1 MHDRRQ
7 RHRSRR
13 GVGLLILT
21 VLISSGCKDQGT
33 APPLVPAAVQLP
45 PGSVVFFTLGVT
57 YQLHAAVVDQNGDT
71 MTGHTITWSSS
82 NPSVATVSGSGLVQA
97 VANGSAQVT
106 ARSGG
111 LSRGPFD
118 VTVSQEVIELR
129 KVAGDAQIGTAGLPL
144 PVPITVQA
152 LDGGGSPIPGATVKF
167 AVTQGGGSVSA
178 PSVVTT
184 AAGLAAVT
192 WTLGTTAGA
201 AQVVTVSADRIQFVQ
216 HPTPGNYPDPDPQ
229 TFDATALPAG
239 TQGFATVEAGSY
251 HTCGR
256 TLSGTG
262 SCWGYGGWGQLGNGS
277 TASASVPQP
286 VAGGQTFAASE
297 VGGHH
302 SCGLMASGEISCWG
316 SDAYGELG
324 AGGPGPEVCTAPDI
338 GQFRCS
344 VVPLSVVGGLAF
356 SSMSAGWEGHCGLT
370 ANGAA
375 NCWGTNRNGAL
386 GIGGDTATL
395 GTCVLGPCSRTPR
408 AVTGGHTFTA
418 IGVGARH
425 ACGLATTGAVYC
437 WGENSTGQLGSARTR
452 RRTCADRARAAA
464 GSSPEDTRSPDSASG
479 CSIRAASRPAACGTA
494 GARTTTASW
503 APARL
508 GRSCARGRTHATVC
522 PRRSLLG

>member
-106 ARSGG
+106 AHSGG
-111 LSRGPFD
+111 LSSVPFD

-129 KVAGDAQIGTAGLPL
+129 KVAGDAQIGTAGVPL

-152 LDGGGSPIPGATVKF
+152 LDGGGSPIPGATVNF
-167 AVTQGGGSVSA
+167 AVVAGGGSVSA
-178 PSVVTT
+178 PSIVTT
-184 AAGLAAVT
+184 ADGHAAVT

-201 AQVVTVSADRIQFVQ
+201 AQQVTVSARRMQFVV
-216 HPTPGNYPDPDPQ
+216 HPTPSNYPDPTPQ
-229 TFDATALPAG
+229 TFAATVLPAG
-239 TQGFATVEAGSY
+239 TQGFATVAAGSY

-277 TASASVPQP
+277 TAGAPVPQP

-316 SDAYGELG
+316 SDAFGELG
-324 AGGPGPEVCTAPDI
+324 AGGPGPQFCTASDI
-338 GQFRCS
+338 PCS
-344 VVPLSVVGGLAF
+344 GVPLSVVGGLSF
-356 SSMSAGWEGHCGLT
+356 TSMSAGWEVNCGLT
-370 ANGAA
+370 ANSAA
-375 NCWGTNRNGAL
+375 SCWGSNRSGEL
-386 GIGGDTATL
+386 GIGGDTANL
-395 GTCVLGPCSRTPR
+395 AACLLGPCSRTPR
-408 AVTGGHTFTA
+408 AATGGHTFTV

-425 ACGLATTGAVYC
+425 ACGLAATGAGYC
-437 WGENSTGQLGSARTR
+437 WGENSIGQLGIG
-452 RRTCADRARAAA
+452 ADAA
-464 GSSPEDTRSPDSASG
+464 PDV
-479 CSIRAASRPAACGTA
+479 CG
-494 GARTTTASW
+494 
-503 APARL
+503 
-508 GRSCARGRTHATVC
+508 
-522 PRRSLLG
+522 